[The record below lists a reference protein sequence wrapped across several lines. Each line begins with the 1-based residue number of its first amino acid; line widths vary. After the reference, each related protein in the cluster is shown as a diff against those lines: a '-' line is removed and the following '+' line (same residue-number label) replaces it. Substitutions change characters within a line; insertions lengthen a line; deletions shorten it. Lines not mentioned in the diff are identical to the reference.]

1 MRTAPTDFGTSCP
14 KVEQGKRAAPPK
26 VLPSFVPHGT
36 RGTVGHCFVSL
47 WKEAHMEDPVPVR
60 EEYTYQVGKI
70 QFIVTPVYKDKG
82 ESMRDILLKLML
94 ADLEPA

>member
-1 MRTAPTDFGTSCP
+1 
-14 KVEQGKRAAPPK
+14 
-26 VLPSFVPHGT
+26 
-36 RGTVGHCFVSL
+36 
-47 WKEAHMEDPVPVR
+47 MEDPVPVK

-70 QFIVTPVYKDKG
+70 NSLSRPSKDKG